1 MLLTSN
7 TIDGYAQLITV
18 LLIFVVVLAITA
30 VVTKYIAKYQ
40 KQSSANAN
48 IEILETV
55 KVSATKYVQLVRIGD
70 TYVAMAV
77 CKDTVTKLCEV
88 PKEQLSLGGAEDNN
102 SFSFKELLNSA
113 LHKET
118 KEVENNS
125 NKMDRKE

>member
-1 MLLTSN
+1 MLLTGN

-40 KQSSANAN
+40 KQSSVNAN
-48 IEILETV
+48 IEILETI

-88 PKEQLSLGGAEDNN
+88 PKEQLSLGGSEDNN

-118 KEVENNS
+118 KEVESNS

>member
-7 TIDGYAQLITV
+7 LVDGYAQLITV

-40 KQSSANAN
+40 KQSSVNAN
-48 IEILETV
+48 IEILETIR
-55 KVSATKYVQLVRIGD
+55 VSTTKYIQLVRIGD

-88 PKEQLSLGGAEDNN
+88 PKEQLSLGGPEGEN

-113 LHKET
+113 LHKEN

-125 NKMDRKE
+125 NKVERKE